1 MGLERM
7 AGLVKIAQ
15 FWQLI
20 WLNGEQKDHPVSITP
35 GQARGGNLSA
45 WFVKGA
51 VAAVLERL
59 VEVRPAGLPH
69 TVQKRPVFQCVR
81 RHSTDWDFL

>member
-35 GQARGGNLSA
+35 GQARGGTFLRGSS
-45 WFVKGA
+45 KG
-51 VAAVLERL
+51 
-59 VEVRPAGLPH
+59 P
-69 TVQKRPVFQCVR
+69 
-81 RHSTDWDFL
+81 